1 MWGLG
6 GTERYTDECNSGV
19 GGAGD
24 RPSHRAGK
32 EAHLVGRMPAQEH
45 QGMVASVS
53 RIKGLWHLRYFS
65 LMVQPWNLVKDTYR
79 FQACVTG
86 DVI

>member
-19 GGAGD
+19 GG
-24 RPSHRAGK
+24 AGK